1 MCGGE
6 RGWCYG
12 QLPVRG
18 VWSNENVGKVVNGVI
33 EWIWAVDLEI
43 NGLDCLFVACVQE
56 VRHVA
61 CWISPFPFNIYL
73 PNISISS
80 ISFVWLPR
88 KYSKNGIRKT
98 KRLLHLFQPFDS
110 NGFGRIYA
118 KSIFIKGNLRRIL
131 SLNYHLLSE
140 YK

>member
-1 MCGGE
+1 M
-6 RGWCYG
+6 
-12 QLPVRG
+12 
-18 VWSNENVGKVVNGVI
+18 GKVVNGVI

-43 NGLDCLFVACVQE
+43 NGLDYLFVACVQK

-98 KRLLHLFQPFDS
+98 KRSLHLFQPFDS
-110 NGFGRIYA
+110 HGFGRIYA
-118 KSIFIKGNLRRIL
+118 KSIFIKEDFELEL
-131 SLNYHLLSE
+131 SLVIRI
-140 YK
+140 